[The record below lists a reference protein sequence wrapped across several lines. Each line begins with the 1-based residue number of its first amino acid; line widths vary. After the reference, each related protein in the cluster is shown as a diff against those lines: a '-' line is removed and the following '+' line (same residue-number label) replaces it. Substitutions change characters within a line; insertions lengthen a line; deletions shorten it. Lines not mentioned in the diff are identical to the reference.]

1 MRIILFQISFYFF
14 LSSLT
19 SIIAQLNKPERAWNE
34 DETPKMCAST
44 WMKTKNRTG
53 EYFCW
58 WSLTSPISL
67 HERKNIF
74 LLQITIFSSS
84 LAHLADSTAFF
95 SRVEEKKSSLS
106 IVGVIQHSHSMYEVG
121 QQPDSQHDR
130 QVQCHNFL
138 LLYCSTILSFK
149 RHKLNSDTNLWQFS
163 RWSVVRWLWK
173 LIRLIVHK
181 INMQLFLIRVIS
193 IALTQK
199 SFKFNFFFLKLSFLW
214 FYHKSQTIISSRET
228 HRNENLKFKIFQL
241 SVISHFSISH
251 NWPTTRLTET
261 SVDSL
266 AISPKHWNRLVDFNL
281 NVAHSWRS

>member
-1 MRIILFQISFYFF
+1 MKMRLRKCVLQLEWKLKTVPVSIFVDDLWLHPFHFMKEKTFFYCKLQFFPLLLPTLPIQQRFFTSRRKEIIVVDRRRDSAFAFDVWGRPAARQSTRPTSSMSQFSAFILFNDFEFQEAQIEF
-14 LSSLT
+14 
-19 SIIAQLNKPERAWNE
+19 
-34 DETPKMCAST
+34 
-44 WMKTKNRTG
+44 
-53 EYFCW
+53 
-58 WSLTSPISL
+58 
-67 HERKNIF
+67 
-74 LLQITIFSSS
+74 
-84 LAHLADSTAFF
+84 
-95 SRVEEKKSSLS
+95 
-106 IVGVIQHSHSMYEVG
+106 
-121 QQPDSQHDR
+121 QQKL
-130 QVQCHNFL
+130 V
-138 LLYCSTILSFK
+138 TIL
-149 RHKLNSDTNLWQFS
+149 
-163 RWSVVRWLWK
+163 SVVRWLWK

-228 HRNENLKFKIFQL
+228 RRNENLKFKIFQL

-251 NWPTTRLTET
+251 NWPTRLTET